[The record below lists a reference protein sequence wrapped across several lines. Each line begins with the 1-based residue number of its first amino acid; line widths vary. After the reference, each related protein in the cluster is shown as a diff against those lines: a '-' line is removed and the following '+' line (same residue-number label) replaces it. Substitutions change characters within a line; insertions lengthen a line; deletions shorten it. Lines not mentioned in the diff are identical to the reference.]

1 MGNPEPSGSFAGW
14 IPAMDPRQLGVS
26 PGSGGSGSNGNGVH
40 SAVYTSSRRR
50 RRMSSPSTGTRLM
63 PQFNAAVDG
72 GGFGSSSSSS
82 SGGLDLGLDES
93 HNRQSRQRAHPE
105 ASPAPNHTGR
115 LLLLSPAGS
124 PATTDDDVLI
134 MDGVLVDNNRSGAR
148 RSASFV
154 DNNVS
159 GTDTRTRRSA
169 SFVANNLSGTAS
181 GTRRS
186 VTFVDNNVSGTPSG
200 IRLSASFSDPGYV
213 SSGSPGSSGS
223 SNRCGFNGQEKMR
236 NLWAALQGGEVFLTL
251 PIPSSGLN
259 CLNKIMIMKETNQG
273 CRFAQ
278 GREEPR
284 GMQAMRPRFSEV
296 ESPSSWPVLGAG
308 LSNIQGSPITPPRL
322 PPSLPG
328 PGPVLPTAAPRGP
341 GPAVT
346 VRPPAPYFTPPR
358 VTVPAAR
365 PGPSPAPP
373 RQPETPPPRPPPPRT
388 TTTTTTFAW
397 PPTAEED
404 ASISASLY
412 GSSASGRPRLPVFR
426 AICPAD

>member
-169 SFVANNLSGTAS
+169 SFVANNVSGTAS

-223 SNRCGFNGQEKMR
+223 SNRCGFNGQLKDEKR
-236 NLWAALQGGEVFLTL
+236 VGSFAGRGSFVNLANSVLWAQLFKQNHDYE
-251 PIPSSGLN
+251 
-259 CLNKIMIMKETNQG
+259 
-273 CRFAQ
+273 FAQ

-328 PGPVLPTAAPRGP
+328 PGPALPTAAPRGP

-373 RQPETPPPRPPPPRT
+373 RQPETPAPAPPPPPR
-388 TTTTTTFAW
+388 TTTTFAW

-412 GSSASGRPRLPVFR
+412 GSSASGRPRLAVFR